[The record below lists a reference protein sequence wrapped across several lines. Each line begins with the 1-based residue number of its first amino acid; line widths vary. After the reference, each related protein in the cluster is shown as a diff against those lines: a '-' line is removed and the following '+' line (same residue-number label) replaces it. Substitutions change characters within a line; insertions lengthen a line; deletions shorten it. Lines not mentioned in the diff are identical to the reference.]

1 MKIAVIPNR
10 RTLNGEEELARVCA
24 ALQDLSV
31 ELLLPQDTAFP
42 PSDADELLSACDLA
56 IALGGDGTIIHC
68 AKQAA
73 AFGKSV
79 LGINCG
85 RLGFMAGLELD
96 ELDKL
101 KQLIS
106 GEYDIQYRMM
116 LDIAVEQQGEQCHYS
131 ALNEAVIS
139 RGALSRMIEISVEND
154 GAPVCSYQADG
165 VIVSTPTGSTAYSL
179 SAGGPVV
186 DPSLDCLLLTPVC
199 PHSLHTRPYIF
210 HADSRLSVVPRRAE
224 AEAYL
229 SVDGEV
235 ALAIPCGTDVCISRA
250 DTRAALIQ
258 LRPQSFYQVL
268 EQKLTNR
275 KV

>member
-1 MKIAVIPNR
+1 MKIAIIPNH
-10 RTLNGEEELARVCA
+10 RTLNGGEELARVCE
-24 ALQDLSV
+24 ALRRLSV
-31 ELLLPQDTAFP
+31 ELLLPSDTAFP
-42 PSDADELLSACDLA
+42 PSDADELLAACDMA

-68 AKQAA
+68 AKRAA

-101 KQLIS
+101 EQLIR
-106 GEYDIQYRMM
+106 GDYDIQYRMM
-116 LDIAVEQQGEQCHYS
+116 VDVTVERPDGICRYS

-139 RGALSRMIEISVEND
+139 RGPLSRMIEIAVEND
-154 GAPVCSYQADG
+154 ASPVCNYLADG

-186 DPSLDCLLLTPVC
+186 DPSLDCLLLTPIC

-210 HADSRLSVVPRRAE
+210 HADSRLSVVPHRAE
-224 AEAYL
+224 SEVYL
-229 SVDGEV
+229 SVDGDV
-235 ALAIPCGTDVCISRA
+235 ALAIPTGCRVCISRS
-250 DTRAALIQ
+250 DTRAALIR

-275 KV
+275 KG